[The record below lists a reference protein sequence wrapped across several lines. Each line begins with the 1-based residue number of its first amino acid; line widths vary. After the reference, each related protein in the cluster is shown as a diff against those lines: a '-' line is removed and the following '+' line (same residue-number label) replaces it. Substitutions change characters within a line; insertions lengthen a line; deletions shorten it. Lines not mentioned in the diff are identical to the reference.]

1 MYGALITEP
10 DFNVKLVQFVFKVRS
25 YFRWGVI
32 ELCSW
37 EKYNEQTLLLSYKI
51 YLQLQILPFRL
62 FCQQNSDQLTRPLIT
77 AICTCRYG
85 SCWSEL
91 VMYQAVWEQTGG
103 LHSWARYFGITT
115 QVSFHQSQSTDNLIL
130 QGRAGTPPPPRPEM
144 DRHHIQWAREK
155 YSQDQC
161 QSVSNADSVVLYMYM
176 ITVKSHLPPW
186 GQRKVAVVERWP
198 LWQGRGA
205 VSGVSTVYY
214 FFSS

>member
-77 AICTCRYG
+77 AICRYG
-85 SCWSEL
+85 SCCSEL

-115 QVSFHQSQSTDNLIL
+115 QVSFHQGQSTDNLIL
-130 QGRAGTPPPPRPEM
+130 QGRAGTPPPLALRWTGITSSGPGRNTL
-144 DRHHIQWAREK
+144 RTNV
-155 YSQDQC
+155 SQSQMQTLLC
-161 QSVSNADSVVLYMYM
+161 Y
-176 ITVKSHLPPW
+176 TC
-186 GQRKVAVVERWP
+186 
-198 LWQGRGA
+198 
-205 VSGVSTVYY
+205 T
-214 FFSS
+214 